1 MYNPK
6 TNKSSLSNAFTLLE
20 LLLVIAL
27 IALLAGLVFPAVGTI
42 RKRAERTVC
51 ANNLRQI
58 GLAVMQKVQDNG
70 NIYPYVE
77 GDNSAKVYTGTIH
90 ESEAKSLAATL
101 KEYGFTD
108 TGDKTDKSLRCP
120 SDTMAKNYLPTNK
133 GSSYEWYSF
142 IDGESAASAKIY
154 ISEGTL
160 VLPLSRFPIAG
171 DYDSV
176 HSQRS
181 KNILFAD
188 GHVDSYTGLDIK
200 EDIKQEVKNAAP

>member
-6 TNKSSLSNAFTLLE
+6 TSKSSLSNAFTLLE
-20 LLLVIAL
+20 LLLVISL
-27 IALLAGLVFPAVGTI
+27 IALLAGLVFPAVGTV
-42 RKRAERTVC
+42 RKRAESTAC

-70 NIYPYVE
+70 NIYPYIE
-77 GDNSAKVYTGTIH
+77 GDSSAMVYTGTIH

-101 KEYGFTD
+101 KDYGFTD
-108 TGDKTDKSLRCP
+108 TGAATDKSLRCP
-120 SDTMAKNYLPTNK
+120 ADTVAKNYLPANK

-154 ISEGTL
+154 LSEGTL

-176 HSQRS
+176 HSRKS

-200 EDIKQEVKNAAP
+200 EDVKQEVKNANP